1 MQNNINDIIDNL
13 IKIIERELEPYNNQ
27 LKCFTLSALLINFSL
42 IDYEKEEFLRNMET
56 VWDSLK
62 EELEDEG
69 N

>member
-13 IKIIERELEPYNNQ
+13 TKIIERELEPYNNQ
-27 LKCFTLSALLINFSL
+27 LKCATLSALLINFSL
-42 IDYEKEEFLRNMET
+42 IDYEKEEFLRKMET
-56 VWDSLK
+56 GWELMK

>member
-27 LKCFTLSALLINFSL
+27 LKCSTLSALLINFSL